1 MSLIF
6 EHYWP
11 LLLVALIPLLVW
23 IRRNSAVD
31 LSPKHLRL
39 SLLIRC
45 GLVVLLALA
54 LMQPSLLRSSARVAT
69 VYLLDISQSV
79 SPASVQDA
87 LEWIRKTDASGGAS
101 SSRFLAFG
109 ANSLAFDT
117 PEALAKVPV
126 SSKPQ
131 PGAIDQSKTALASA
145 LDHAARSFPPD
156 HVKHLVLLSDGNPNS
171 GDLDAAL
178 EHLRLEN
185 IHVYTRSLNAR
196 STKDTWVETILAPSS
211 VTAEEQFPVEVHVY
225 SQAVTP
231 ATVELR
237 NGDKVLEKRTVR
249 LTEGLN
255 RIAFATSVKD
265 ESTTVVL
272 GADVAVAGDPL
283 PANNMFRKS
292 ATVLGKPH
300 ILYVEGYA
308 PSARYLRNALTVEG
322 FQVEVTSPDKMP
334 STADKLDAYDAV
346 VISDV
351 DRKDFSEQQMQ
362 AVATYVRDLG
372 GGFLMAGGENTYGK
386 DGYTG
391 STLEEVLPVTFETDK
406 ERQSISMVVVL
417 DRSGSMAGS
426 KMDLAKEATKAP
438 LNLLKEDDRF
448 GVLTF
453 DYNFQWALKIAE
465 AKNKESMRE
474 TISKIVA
481 TGNTNIYPALREA
494 YEQLKETPGETK
506 HIILLSDGQ
515 TPAEDFKGLS
525 QEMLKDKITI
535 STVAVTAASD
545 RVLMENIANWG
556 GGRAYYVENPQSV
569 PQIFQDETELAA
581 GKSLQEENFKPT
593 VKKTVEAFKGIDF
606 KTAPELLGYVAT
618 KAKPTAELILETPGK
633 RPLLARWQYALG
645 KSAMFTSDVKDRWA
659 ADWLKWQSYSKFWAQ
674 LLRETMRR
682 QDNDEFDL
690 QVERHGDEAVIA
702 INAVEKDGRF
712 RNLLHPKLRIV
723 DPAQGASTIEVP
735 QVGPGSYE
743 TRFPLTQDGTYVF
756 RTVSDAAGGASRTLE
771 YSYPDEYHFYPP
783 DFQKLRSISKETG
796 GVYQPSGPEIFDPT
810 GEKVSVHTRLWP
822 WLASLALVLYVAD
835 VFLRRLRLFEE

>member
-11 LLLVALIPLLVW
+11 LVLLALVPLLVW
-23 IRRNSAVD
+23 IRRSTVVD
-31 LSPKHLRL
+31 LSARHLQL
-39 SLLIRC
+39 SLLIRS
-45 GLVVLLALA
+45 GLIALLAMA
-54 LMQPSLLRSSARVAT
+54 LMQPTLLRSSARVAT

-79 SPASVQDA
+79 SPTAVQDG
-87 LEWIRKTDASGGAS
+87 LTWIRKTDSAGGSS

-117 PEALAKVPV
+117 PEELAKVPV

-156 HVKHLVLLSDGNPNS
+156 HVKHLVLLSDGNANA
-171 GDLDAAL
+171 GDMGAAL

-185 IHVYTRSLNAR
+185 IHVYTRSLGAR
-196 STKDTWVETILAPSS
+196 SARDTWIETMLAPSS

-225 SQAVTP
+225 SQGAAP
-231 ATVELR
+231 AEVELR
-237 NGDKVLEKRTVR
+237 NGDKLLEKRNVR
-249 LTEGLN
+249 LTDGLN
-255 RIAFATSVKD
+255 RIAFATSAKD

-272 GADVAVAGDPL
+272 EARVTVAGDSQPL
-283 PANNMFRKS
+283 NNVFRKS

-308 PSARYLRNALTVEG
+308 PSSRYLKTALTVEG
-322 FQVEVTSPDKMP
+322 FHVEVTSPDKMP
-334 STADKLDAYDAV
+334 AAADKLDAYDAV

-351 DRKDFSEQQMQ
+351 DRKDFTEQQMQ

-391 STLEEVLPVTFETDK
+391 STIEEILPVTFETDK
-406 ERQSISMVVVL
+406 ERQSIAMVVVL
-417 DRSGSMAGS
+417 DRSGSMAGA

-438 LNLLKEDDRF
+438 LDLLKEDDHF

-453 DYNFQWALKIAE
+453 DYNFQWALKIAP
-465 AKNKESMRE
+465 AKNKDAMRD

-494 YEQLKETPGETK
+494 YEQLKETEGETK

-525 QEMLKDKITI
+525 TEMLKDKITV

-545 RVLMENIANWG
+545 RVLMENIATWG
-556 GGRAYYVENPQSV
+556 GGRAYYVENPQNV

-581 GKSLQEENFKPT
+581 GKSLKEENFKPT

-606 KTAPELLGYVAT
+606 KTAPDLLGYVAT
-618 KAKPTAELILETPGK
+618 KSKPTGEIILETPGK

-645 KSAMFTSDVKDRWA
+645 KSAIFTSDVKDRWA
-659 ADWLKWQSYSKFWAQ
+659 AEWLKWPNYSKFWAQ

-690 QVERHGDEAVIA
+690 QVERAGDHALIT

-723 DPAQGASTIEVP
+723 DPSQAASTIEVP

-743 TRFPLTQDGTYVF
+743 TRFPLAQDGTYVF
-756 RTVSDAAGGASRTLE
+756 RTVGDVAGGASRTLE

-783 DFQKLRSISKETG
+783 DFQTLRLISSETG
-796 GVYQPSGPEIFDPT
+796 GVYQPAGPEIFDPN
-810 GEKVSVHTRLWP
+810 GETVSVHTRLWP
-822 WLASLALVLYVAD
+822 MLAALALVLYLLD
-835 VFLRRLRLFEE
+835 VFLRRLRLFEG